1 MSIPLT
7 ILTLKT
13 TKIMKVEVNTDSKN
27 VLYLQGEYPVGH
39 ITRVME
45 YYVRQS
51 ETFDRLFENMKNRIK
66 DLEAIEG
73 HDDYRTII
81 IDELKDQLKAVD
93 CWWEPAMEGES
104 YQQECDMQL
113 RHFKGQRLGS
123 NGL

>member
-1 MSIPLT
+1 
-7 ILTLKT
+7 
-13 TKIMKVEVNTDSKN
+13 MKVEVNTDSKN